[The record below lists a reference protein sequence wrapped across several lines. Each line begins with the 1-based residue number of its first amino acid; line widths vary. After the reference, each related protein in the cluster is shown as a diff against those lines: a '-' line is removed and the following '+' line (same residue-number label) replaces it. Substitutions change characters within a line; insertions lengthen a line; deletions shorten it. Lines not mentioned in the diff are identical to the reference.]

1 MTAREDTISTSAPSF
16 AEATAALAAAAGDI
30 LTQGRASE
38 ADARD
43 IAVALGA
50 VARLYAAKVEREGVI
65 FPPVDRDALT
75 ATETVTLVS
84 ELLRMADLNVFDLAM
99 WFRRAR

>member
-1 MTAREDTISTSAPSF
+1 MTARADTISVSAPSF
-16 AEATAALAAAAGDI
+16 AAATAALAAASDI
-30 LTQGRASE
+30 LAQGRASE

-43 IAVALGA
+43 IAVALSA
-50 VARLYAAKVEREGVI
+50 VARLYAAKVEREGAI
-65 FPPVDRDALT
+65 FPPVERDALT